1 MPGTVRTYMSL
12 CPFKN
17 FYFGLLGFL
26 KTGLQSL
33 HLGIK
38 WKFMRKEEEGGGP
51 FKLQCFLN
59 NRLKSQVYL

>member
-1 MPGTVRTYMSL
+1 MPGTVKTYMSL

-17 FYFGLLGFL
+17 FYFGLLSFL

-38 WKFMRKEEEGGGP
+38 LKKFMRKKEEGGL
-51 FKLQCFLN
+51 FKLQRFLN